1 MCFCKSIG
9 QGIASSQDHPARM
22 QFWFPSGY
30 KMGNQADDSSDDR
43 IQEQEVA
50 RLFIGDDGNVR
61 SAVIP
66 FTGVLYPFV

>member
-9 QGIASSQDHPARM
+9 QGDPKSNESR
-22 QFWFPSGY
+22 
-30 KMGNQADDSSDDR
+30 QADDRSDDR

-50 RLFIGDDGNVR
+50 RHGTASDRLLVGDDGNVR
-61 SAVIP
+61 STVIP